1 MSGVACSYSVCASK
15 WQRQF
20 FKKQGNQ
27 VITRNE
33 AVNNL
38 LLCVSRLRSTFAELR
53 PGGTGSGGGAER
65 ENQYHT

>member
-20 FKKQGNQ
+20 FKKQENE

-38 LLCVSRLRSTFAELR
+38 LLCVSRLRSIFAELR
-53 PGGTGSGGGAER
+53 LGGTGSGGGAER
-65 ENQYHT
+65 ENQNHT